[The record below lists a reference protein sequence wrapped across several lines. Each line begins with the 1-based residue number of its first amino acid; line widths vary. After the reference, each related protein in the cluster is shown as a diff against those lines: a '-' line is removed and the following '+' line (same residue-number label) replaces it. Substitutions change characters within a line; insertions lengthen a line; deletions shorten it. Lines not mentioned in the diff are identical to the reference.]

1 MRVLIAEDE
10 TLIAENLAAIVRKS
24 NHDVVALVDDKESFL
39 EYATTDQIDLALLDI
54 RMHNQDLGYAFAE
67 HLRDHQ
73 IPFVFITSFSDRQ
86 TLKDAVSLRP
96 YGFITKPFSKD
107 EIVEILN
114 QLELEMRD
122 SVLLVKSGNEF
133 VKVRKE
139 EVLYLKSENVY
150 VTIYIAEERI
160 VIRAKLSDLCANFGR
175 NQMLRI
181 HQSFAV
187 NPNFIMRF
195 SETEVILNNAMS
207 IPISRKYQ
215 QEVKEVLTKH

>member
-10 TLIAENLAAIVRKS
+10 TFIAENLAAIVR
-24 NHDVVALVDDKESFL
+24 NAGHEVAALVDDKNNFSEFAFS
-39 EYATTDQIDLALLDI
+39 DQIDIALLDI
-54 RMHNQDLGYAFAE
+54 RMHGEDLGYFFAE
-67 HLRDHQ
+67 QLREKQ
-73 IPFVFITSFSDRQ
+73 IPFVFITSFSDRE

-150 VTIYIAEERI
+150 VTIYTAEERI